1 MPKVV
6 DHETRRREL
15 VQATWRIIARNGL
28 SGATMRQIAAEAGY
42 ANGALKPYFATKA
55 DLIAA
60 TYTYVFDRTN
70 ERVARAVVGR
80 TGLAA
85 LEAFCRQVLPLDAVR
100 LDEARV
106 VIPFWQEA
114 AHDAGRAELNNRS
127 MAQWRESMAGWLV
140 QARTAGD
147 LKPLVDVPT
156 AVEVLLTFL
165 LGAQITAALDP
176 DVGSPHRLERQLQAQ
191 LTALRA
197 HPGRAESAT
206 VPGTGAVPRADAV

>member
-15 VQATWRIIARNGL
+15 VQATWRILARQGP

-55 DLIAA
+55 DLIQA

-70 ERVARAVVGR
+70 ERVARATVGLG
-80 TGLAA
+80 GLAA
-85 LEAFCRQVLPLDAVR
+85 LDAFCRQVLPLDPVR

-114 AHDAGRAELNNRS
+114 AHDAGRADLNNRS
-127 MAQWRESMAGWLV
+127 MGQWRESMIGWLG
-140 QARTAGD
+140 QARADRD
-147 LKPLVDVPT
+147 LADRVDVPT
-156 AVEVLLTFL
+156 SAEALLTFL

-176 DVGSPHRLERQLQAQ
+176 EFSSPRHLERQLRAQ
-191 LTALRA
+191 LDLLRK
-197 HPGRAESAT
+197 HTE
-206 VPGTGAVPRADAV
+206 

>member
-6 DHETRRREL
+6 DHANRRGEL
-15 VQATWRIIARNGL
+15 VQATWRVIARNGP

-55 DLIAA
+55 DLIEA

-70 ERVARAVVGR
+70 DRVAQVVIGL

-85 LEAFCRQVLPLDAVR
+85 LEAFCRQVLPLDSVR

-114 AHDAGRAELNNRS
+114 AHDAGRAGLNNRS
-127 MAQWRESMAGWLV
+127 MAQWRASMTGWLM
-140 QARTAGD
+140 QARTAGE
-147 LKPLVDVPT
+147 LVDRAEVPT
-156 AVEVLLTFL
+156 SVEVLLAFL
-165 LGAQITAALDP
+165 LGAQITAVLDP
-176 DVGSPHRLERQLQAQ
+176 ETTSPDRLEQQLQSQ
-191 LTALRA
+191 LDLLRTR
-197 HPGRAESAT
+197 PE
-206 VPGTGAVPRADAV
+206 

>member
-6 DHETRRREL
+6 DHAARRREL

-28 SGATMRQIAAEAGY
+28 SGATMREIAAEAGY

-55 DLIAA
+55 DLIEA
-60 TYTYVFDRTN
+60 TYAYVFDRTN
-70 ERVARAVVGR
+70 DRVARAVVGL

-114 AHDAGRAELNNRS
+114 AQDAGRAELNNRS
-127 MAQWRESMAGWLV
+127 MAQWRASMAGWLV

-147 LKPLVDVPT
+147 LAPRVDVPT
-156 AVEVLLTFL
+156 SVEVLLTFL

-176 DVGSPHRLERQLQAQ
+176 AIGSPRRLEQQLQAQ
-191 LTALRA
+191 LELLRA
-197 HPGRAESAT
+197 HPGAA
-206 VPGTGAVPRADAV
+206 VPGTG